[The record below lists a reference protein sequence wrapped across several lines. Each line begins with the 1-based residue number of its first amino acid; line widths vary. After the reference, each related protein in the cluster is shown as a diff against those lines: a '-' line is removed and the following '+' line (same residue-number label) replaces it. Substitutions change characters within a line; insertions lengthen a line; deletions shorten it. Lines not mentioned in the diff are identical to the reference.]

1 MSEML
6 KEIFSLKN
14 KNKTK
19 GDKILNTV
27 LAGILAINA
36 AGVTINVL
44 DDNKTPAPKTSTRE
58 PGKEPAKTR
67 VIPLPQLGPATK
79 DGTQGVGEGT
89 PGIAG
94 GRGAGGELDETPP
107 NVVYEQGP
115 PAPWQGT
122 REEAMDDYGATPEQA
137 AQYPSEQDNAQQTNP
152 FEVPGLD
159 ELGPK
164 PEK

>member
-1 MSEML
+1 M
-6 KEIFSLKN
+6 
-14 KNKTK
+14 
-19 GDKILNTV
+19 

-94 GRGAGGELDETPP
+94 GRGAGFGKDGTKGVGEGTPGIAGGRGAGGELDETPP

-115 PAPWQGT
+115 PAPGQGT
-122 REEAMDDYGATPEQA
+122 REEAMEDYGATPEQA
-137 AQYPSEQDNAQQTNP
+137 TQYPSEQDNAQQPNP
-152 FEVPGLD
+152 FEVPRLD